1 MLTPDPPRTVL
12 VETTWR
18 TRQDVVRRL
27 LGAARRLGM
36 DPRVVRW
43 AGRGYVVPGQVAVEV
58 GTTDPDPD
66 PGPGPV
72 PAPAP
77 ADPEPEPERPVSKR
91 QRVEN
96 ALRADP
102 TLLKLTIREIARRLD
117 ADASTVSRVRKH
129 LLDQQEVS

>member
-43 AGRGYVVPGQVAVEV
+43 AGRGYVV
-58 GTTDPDPD
+58 
-66 PGPGPV
+66 
-72 PAPAP
+72 
-77 ADPEPEPERPVSKR
+77 PERPVSKR

>member
-1 MLTPDPPRTVL
+1 MLTPDPSRTVL

-58 GTTDPDPD
+58 GTTDPD